1 MYKLSPLPRGNKF
14 KNYFSMFNFNVI
26 NLKLILSEL
35 MGKIEQWQRMIQ
47 QEWFVKKWL
56 MGGRDEWQRTP

>member
-35 MGKIEQWQRMIQ
+35 MGKIEQW
-47 QEWFVKKWL
+47 
-56 MGGRDEWQRTP
+56 